1 MSRAAV
7 FVFALIVRCG
17 RSSNVDTTDAVVSA
31 FEHMLKKNVSHD
43 QWLCEVQRCDETNEN
58 STNWKCVKAGQGQ
71 EHLIGLI
78 SESCFREELGVSRVV
93 GRLAM
98 AQFIQNF
105 VDSEAPIQ
113 FALPAFP
120 YKSRNHVAKTSGE
133 LPDMGEALS
142 IARLGNFCA
151 HVGSV
156 YPKGAHITIVSDGH
170 VFNDVAGVSDCAL
183 DAYTQTIQQFI
194 GFYGRGCIS
203 WAGLDTF
210 ITADDLEAARRANGS
225 APLPVLK
232 RRALEMFLKPE
243 DFNVDERI
251 KHDADYR
258 AMFLG
263 FLMFKTLDFG
273 DMLRPD
279 AHKNPGGGTHQGFS
293 RKSEEKFLSAIAK
306 KQMLRNQAY
315 NRLLESRLHC
325 GENMDLTCIRL
336 SIHPHP
342 NDVKFGINLV
352 VGQDSTS
359 LDWPTPWHNVVVMP
373 HDFVPTST
381 AAGFP
386 DVADRAGK
394 PLPLQA
400 LEKRWDAEHSDN
412 ALPVDAAV
420 VSPKGYVQ
428 SVSSREF
435 DDVKGNLAPGS
446 LCPKLDA
453 EIPFWVCVARME
465 GYKGTASYVT
475 KCNDEQS
482 KHGLEPLVR
491 PFFWRSSNQ
500 WQSYVIV

>member
-1 MSRAAV
+1 MSRAV
-7 FVFALIVRCG
+7 IFIFVLAA
-17 RSSNVDTTDAVVSA
+17 RSARISRVDTTDAVVSA
-31 FEHMLKKNVSHD
+31 FERMLKKDVSHD
-43 QWLCEVQRCDETNEN
+43 QWLCEVQRCEETSEN
-58 STNWKCVKAGQGQ
+58 STNWRCVKAREGQ
-71 EHLIGLI
+71 EHLSGLI
-78 SESCFREELGVSRVV
+78 SGSCFRKELGVTRVV

-98 AQFIQNF
+98 TEFIQKF
-105 VDSEAPIQ
+105 VDNEAPIQ

-151 HVGSV
+151 HVSSV
-156 YPKGAHITIVSDGH
+156 YSKGAHITIVSDGH

-183 DAYTQTIQQFI
+183 NAYTQTIKQFI
-194 GFYGRGCIS
+194 RFYGRGCIS

-210 ITADDLEAARRANGS
+210 ITADDLEAARKANGS
-225 APLPVLK
+225 APPPVLK

-243 DFNVDERI
+243 DLDVDERI

-279 AHKNPGGGTHQGFS
+279 AHKNPGGGALTGFS
-293 RKSEEKFLSAIAK
+293 RKSEEHFLSAITK

-342 NDVKFGINLV
+342 NDVKFGVNLV
-352 VGQDSTS
+352 VGQESTS

-381 AAGFP
+381 AAGLP
-386 DVADRAGK
+386 DVVDLEGK

-400 LEKRWDAEHSDN
+400 LEKRWDAEHSDH

-428 SVSSREF
+428 SVSSREL
-435 DDVKGNLAPGS
+435 DEVAGSLAPGS
-446 LCPKLDA
+446 LCPKLDT
-453 EIPFWVCVARME
+453 EIPFWVCVARMH

-475 KCNDEQS
+475 KCNDEES
-482 KHGLEPLVR
+482 RDGLEPLTR
-491 PFFWRSSNQ
+491 PFFWRSES
-500 WQSYVIV
+500 